1 MFRMAKLRTSCKF
14 TKGVSGRFVVTNK
27 WHYWVQSALHGIRLY
42 AQSGSDEID
51 QKWND
56 QIPSKEVTRS
66 GKALIDRFSSAILP
80 DFGKFCHF
88 GEILKSLAKAI
99 EWVILCLAKVW
110 TYFGNFFYNWAYFV
124 SSKYPNID
132 QNIRPS
138 GHTEL
143 PGLYF
148 IYLFSVF
155 FNQCNNLTT
164 NRCENAGIQTHNLS
178 VVSLL

>member
-66 GKALIDRFSSAILP
+66 GKALIDRFSTAILP

-110 TYFGNFFYNWAYFV
+110 TYFGNFFTIGHILYLLNTQILIKTYDHLATLNCLASISFTYFR
-124 SSKYPNID
+124 S
-132 QNIRPS
+132 
-138 GHTEL
+138 
-143 PGLYF
+143 
-148 IYLFSVF
+148 FSINV
-155 FNQCNNLTT
+155 T
-164 NRCENAGIQTHNLS
+164 IK
-178 VVSLL
+178 